1 MGRDSAD
8 IHNLRVETREEPKP
22 NHTYVETMDPDEE
35 LRPNIHWKSYLV
47 VFAMAL
53 IYVAQLVNLV
63 GSGSLR
69 STIASVVGDAQD
81 SIWIVAS
88 TVIMIPC
95 LGPPIAQVADYWGRR
110 YLVLVTTFCGLIGC
124 IILARAETMGVAI
137 AGEAISSISTG
148 SLPLLHAI
156 ASEVLPHRSRGTA
169 QAALNFGCGLGGILG
184 LLVGGAMTQNYPEGF
199 RNFWYMNAG
208 IFALST
214 LCMFFFYDPPPRPT
228 QSLPRS
234 EKLRQLDWVGYA
246 LLTIGLVLWTVGLE
260 KAENPC
266 EWSLV

>member
-1 MGRDSAD
+1 MD
-8 IHNLRVETREEPKP
+8 EPKASQACI
-22 NHTYVETMDPDEE
+22 ETTDQNEE
-35 LRPNIHWKSYLV
+35 MSPRIHWRTYMV
-47 VFAMAL
+47 VFTMSL

-69 STIASVVGDAQD
+69 STIASVVGDSQD

-95 LGPPIAQVADYWGRR
+95 LSPPIAQVADYWGRR
-110 YLVLVTTFCGLIGC
+110 WLLLVPTFCGSIGC
-124 IILARAETMGVAI
+124 IILARAKTMDVAI

-156 ASEVLPHRSRGTA
+156 ASEVLTHRNRGTA
-169 QAALNFGCGLGGILG
+169 QAALNFGVGAGGILG
-184 LLVGGAMTQNYPEGF
+184 LLLGGVMTHNNPDGF

-208 IFALST
+208 LFAVST
-214 LCMFFFYDPPPRPT
+214 ICAFFFYNPSPRPT

-234 EKLRQLDWVGYA
+234 EKLRQLDWVGYV
-246 LLTIGLVLWTVGLE
+246 LLIIGLVLWTVGLE

-266 EWSLV
+266 K